1 MAVIQSQQTIG
12 SLDPNRAYVILT
24 TLIGAWLFWD
34 SFVFQLV
41 TYSPYADY
49 WEHTALFTEWL
60 RNFSNPMNPHVL
72 NPDLSPRYM
81 PWFLVL
87 TWLGTVFGFDAI
99 TLMGISAVVSY
110 ALIVLGM
117 QLFFREYFDDPWAP
131 TVGFLVMFFAWG
143 VSWNWS
149 NLYQLRSF
157 FYVAG
162 YPSSFVFGLSLI
174 SFWLTLR
181 VAHGQMAMLAGCISL
196 LVLSALMFLCHPLT
210 GVLGIFGCG
219 LLVITESQISLQRR
233 AWMCM
238 ALFLGSVLAELWP
251 YFSVWEVV
259 LGRSGGVEARWATG
273 SEGFHPWERFRS
285 DVWMHIFYQP
295 KYLVSM
301 LGLGWLCVG
310 AWFYL
315 LYKRRDAFILLGG
328 LAMMV
333 PYFAHLFVS
342 VPLAHRFLL
351 FGIFFFHMA
360 GIQIVLDMLQ
370 AWLAARE
377 QNAVSPRQ
385 QTIMSTL
392 AAVFA
397 FSIIFNVALLAADF
411 TGKHLTPG
419 LTVVDKFAKIPDGNT
434 VVELYERLT
443 LQVGPEDVVMAVP
456 DVAWPLPTVRGKAVS
471 AYHENPLL
479 LDQFDRARIVSEF
492 FTDGTTVARREE
504 ILAEYQVKF
513 VLLKNAETE
522 APESFMSWLAGVS
535 EPVASVGQYTMYRLF
550 AGADAAAG

>member
-1 MAVIQSQQTIG
+1 VTSVPQQKVG
-12 SLDPNRAYVILT
+12 SLEPNRAYVILT
-24 TLIGAWLFWD
+24 TLIGIWLFWD
-34 SFVFQLV
+34 AFVFQLV

-49 WEHTALFTEWL
+49 WEHTGLFTEWL

-72 NPDLSPRYM
+72 DPDLSPRYM
-81 PWFLVL
+81 PWFYVL

-117 QLFFREYFDDPWAP
+117 DLFFRKYFNDAWAP

-157 FYVAG
+157 FYIAG

-181 VAHGQMAMLAGCISL
+181 VIREEMALGAGCLAL
-196 LVLSALMFLCHPLT
+196 LLLAALMFLCHPLT

-219 LLVITESQISLQRR
+219 LLVVTESRVALQRR
-233 AWMCM
+233 ALILL

-251 YFSVWEVV
+251 YFSVLEVV
-259 LGRSGGVEARWATG
+259 LGRSGGVEARWADG
-273 SEGFHPWERFRS
+273 SDPFAPLARLRS
-285 DVWMHIFYQP
+285 GIWMHVFYNP
-295 KYLVSM
+295 KYLLSM
-301 LGLGWLCVG
+301 LGLGWLCIG
-310 AWFYL
+310 AWFYM

-328 LAMMV
+328 IAMMV
-333 PYFAHLFVS
+333 PYFAHLFIS

-351 FGIFFFHMA
+351 FAIFFFHMA
-360 GIQIVLDMLQ
+360 GIQIVLDIMQ
-370 AWLAARE
+370 AWFAARE
-377 QNAVSPRQ
+377 QKAVSGRQ
-385 QTIMSTL
+385 QNVVVAL
-392 AAVFA
+392 AAVFVFA
-397 FSIIFNVALLAADF
+397 VIMNVALLAADF
-411 TGKHLTPG
+411 TGKHLTPRF
-419 LTVVDKFAKIPDGNT
+419 TVLDKFAKIPDGNS

-443 LQVGPEDVVMAVP
+443 MQVGPEDVVMAVP

-479 LDQFDRARIVSEF
+479 LDQFDRAEVVDEF
-492 FTDGTTVARREE
+492 FTEGTTGERREE
-504 ILAEYQVKF
+504 ILVEYQVKF
-513 VLLKNAETE
+513 VLLKNADTE
-522 APESFMSWLAGVS
+522 APESFMNWLNDVS
-535 EPVASVGQYTMYRLF
+535 EPVASVGEYTMYRLVSGPAAS
-550 AGADAAAG
+550 AG